1 MDKVRTG
8 IGFFDEA
15 YGGIYRNRVTLLNG
29 PHRSGKTIASFSFL
43 MEGIRLDE
51 RVLVLSLDRLEDLG
65 LEIDQFGYPISE
77 AVQAEQL
84 IMLDYHNRRPFGSD
98 GTSFQLPPNS
108 FREFQRV
115 VETYAVQRVV
125 IDPVLPWVALP
136 LGRKR
141 LREHIVSFVRAL
153 QRMEVTALLTLPKP
167 ASSAAHHLRH
177 ILESHASASLT
188 LIPEPSRGMT
198 RLAVNKYL
206 GASQNLVHFDCRIER
221 GKGLVRAEPD
231 VPETPLQ
238 SGRRRE
244 AFFREHRTSRFA
256 EALGLLG
263 VGLTP
268 PAARA

>member
-1 MDKVRTG
+1 
-8 IGFFDEA
+8 
-15 YGGIYRNRVTLLNG
+15 
-29 PHRSGKTIASFSFL
+29 
-43 MEGIRLDE
+43 
-51 RVLVLSLDRLEDLG
+51 
-65 LEIDQFGYPISE
+65 
-77 AVQAEQL
+77 
-84 IMLDYHNRRPFGSD
+84 
-98 GTSFQLPPNS
+98 
-108 FREFQRV
+108 
-115 VETYAVQRVV
+115 VQRVV